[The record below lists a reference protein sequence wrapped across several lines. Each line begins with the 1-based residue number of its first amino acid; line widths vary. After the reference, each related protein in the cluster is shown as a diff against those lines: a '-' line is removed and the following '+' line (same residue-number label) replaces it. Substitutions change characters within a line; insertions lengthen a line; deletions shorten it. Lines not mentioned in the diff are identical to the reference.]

1 VPRSHRSET
10 RSGTRLQDADMTPA
24 EQMHLPMIRRRDETD
39 PPFERIIHAL
49 ERGIARGMRTRMRP
63 VPLTGA
69 LALCIEVRTPTI
81 TQIDVRMDH
90 SLVLDPDEMR
100 RHAVGTTTGRVDE
113 YAARMRTQLMLDV
126 IRRIA
131 AAPTAEPRD
140 LLALSHDDGTIIDA
154 LSMAERHDP
163 IHADAP
169 LYASLRDATPLGT
182 GGLCVSVGVVGTS
195 PTPLM
200 DRSPAYA
207 APGVVDV
214 NHDTFLNTNG
224 EEITVMIVDA
234 YARDFIIAKPDPI
247 SRMRMQ
253 SAIAERR
260 KERP

>member
-1 VPRSHRSET
+1 
-10 RSGTRLQDADMTPA
+10 MTPA
-24 EQMHLPMIRRRDETD
+24 EQMLLPMIRRQEEHD

-49 ERGIARGMRTRMRP
+49 ERGIARGMRARMRP

-100 RHAVGTTTGRVDE
+100 RHAMDGIPSSTEGE
-113 YAARMRTQLMLDV
+113 AARMRTLLVLDV

-163 IHADAP
+163 IHTDAP

-195 PTPLM
+195 PKPLM
-200 DRSPAYA
+200 DRGPAYA

-214 NHDTFLNTNG
+214 NHDTFLNTDG

-234 YARDFIIAKPDPI
+234 YARDFIVPKPDPI

-260 KERP
+260 KESP